1 MMRDEAMRRI
11 REAFPALQA
20 AYGLGS
26 IDIFG
31 SVARDE
37 AQPESDIDLLVTFL
51 PGRATGYFGFF
62 RLQKDL
68 ERILGIRVD
77 LVTPDALKPQLRAA
91 ILAGVVH
98 AA

>member
-1 MMRDEAMRRI
+1 MLRDEAMRRI
-11 REAFPALQA
+11 REAFPALQD

-31 SVARDE
+31 SVARGE
-37 AQPESDIDLLVTFL
+37 ARPESDIDLLVTFL
-51 PGRATGYFGFF
+51 PGRTCGYFGFF
-62 RLQKDL
+62 RLQKEL
-68 ERILGIRVD
+68 ECLLGTRVD

-91 ILAGVVH
+91 ILAEAVH